1 MADGEPRTGHGQ
13 ARIACPLAMAQT
25 SENSPHNR
33 EEQGMSTQTAS
44 VDLTPV
50 EVHPGTWTE
59 YRELWGR
66 AEALELLTAHP
77 LHLDLELTSHCNLRC
92 KMCWQS
98 GLLDTPMG
106 FMEDELFERIVDE
119 GVRQGLC
126 GIKLQI
132 RGESTM
138 HPRLAR
144 LARYAHEA
152 GVLDVQLTTNGTLLD
167 KPGKLEELLGA
178 GLHKLIFSIDPAH
191 DESAREIY
199 GDRVPEVRMIVQEAV
214 ELRNRLGLARPYIRV
229 QAYTQPDQTQEEL
242 LAELKREFPDVDEY
256 LATHL
261 FNAQYDVDSLDGLS
275 TEYEMYP
282 CSYLWTRLA
291 IYWNGDATICCRD
304 YNATMKLGNVRDAGV
319 RALWLGEKMGGIRLM
334 HLRDERQDI
343 TVCSHC
349 EVCTEPKL
357 GRATSKFMHEVK
369 A

>member
-1 MADGEPRTGHGQ
+1 MLTP
-13 ARIACPLAMAQT
+13 IA
-25 SENSPHNR
+25 
-33 EEQGMSTQTAS
+33 G

-50 EVHPGTWTE
+50 EVRPETWTA
-59 YRELWGR
+59 YRQLWRR
-66 AEALELLTAHP
+66 AEALEVLTAHP

-106 FMEDELFERIVDE
+106 FMKDDLFKKLVDE
-119 GVRQGLC
+119 GVAQGLC

-144 LARYAHEA
+144 LARYARDA
-152 GVLDVQLTTNGTLLD
+152 GVLDVQLTTNGTLLG
-167 KPGKLEELLGA
+167 KPGKLDELLGA

-191 DESAREIY
+191 DESARQIY
-199 GDRVPEVRMIVQEAV
+199 RHRAPDVRRIVQEAV
-214 ELRNRLGLARPYIRV
+214 RRRDRLGLDRPHLRV
-229 QAYTQPDQTQEEL
+229 QAYTRPGQTQEEL
-242 LAELKREFPDVDEY
+242 LAELKREFPDLDEY

-261 FNAQYDVDSLDGLS
+261 FNAQYDADSLEGLS

-291 IYWNGDATICCRD
+291 VYWNGDATICCRD
-304 YNATMKLGNVRDAGV
+304 YNATMKLGNAGESGV
-319 RALWLGEKMGGIRLM
+319 RALWLGARMNAIRLA
-334 HLRDERQDI
+334 HLRDERRSI

-349 EVCTEPKL
+349 EVCTEPRL
-357 GRATSKFMHEVK
+357 GGATSKFIHEVK
-369 A
+369 S